1 MNTLKNGEKWYDT
14 DGNIIHAHG
23 GHMLFCGGYYY
34 WYGENRTDNNY
45 ISCYRSKDLKSFE
58 FRGNIITTDT
68 PTAGYRVRSDLAL
81 SHTDADGKPRKVN
94 LERPKVLWCEY
105 TKKYVLWAH
114 YENGIDYSAARCA
127 IATSDYPDHGFT
139 YHGSF
144 NPFGDMARDCTL
156 FRDDDGTAYFAAA
169 SRDNADLHIWR
180 LTRDFMNTERLV
192 NVLWQ
197 GEYREAPA
205 IFKKNGKYYMLS
217 SYCTGWAPNQGKWSV
232 ADSIDGSWSLL
243 ENFGDETTF
252 DSQPAFVLPRDG
264 RYIYFADRWGG
275 SIGYNESTY
284 VVLEI
289 KFDGER
295 PYIEYSETA
304 EI

>member
-1 MNTLKNGEKWYDT
+1 
-14 DGNIIHAHG
+14 
-23 GHMLFCGGYYY
+23 
-34 WYGENRTDNNY
+34 
-45 ISCYRSKDLKSFE
+45 
-58 FRGNIITTDT
+58 
-68 PTAGYRVRSDLAL
+68 
-81 SHTDADGKPRKVN
+81 
-94 LERPKVLWCEY
+94 
-105 TKKYVLWAH
+105 
-114 YENGIDYSAARCA
+114 
-127 IATSDYPDHGFT
+127 
-139 YHGSF
+139 
-144 NPFGDMARDCTL
+144 
-156 FRDDDGTAYFAAA
+156 
-169 SRDNADLHIWR
+169 
-180 LTRDFMNTERLV
+180 MNTERLV

-197 GEYREAPA
+197 GEFREAPA
-205 IFKKNGKYYMLS
+205 IFKKDGKYYMLS

-252 DSQPAFVLPRDG
+252 GSQPAFVLPRDG
-264 RYIYFADRWGG
+264 KFIYFADRWGG